1 MPIVLNAT
9 NEEVSVKVAGNWFS
23 FKPGTKKNMN
33 ESIARFIQIDRKD
46 SGLCVLPL
54 EFEEDADFE
63 KSAEGKAIL
72 EQLKADTIRQ
82 YLDKYKAVI
91 YNNQVSLRQDLE
103 QKNLKIDP
111 AVMATEGEINALK
124 IVAKYKV
131 LEKDAD
137 QVKLEE
143 VKKLLEETKKGK

>member
-1 MPIVLNAT
+1 MPIVMNAT
-9 NEEVSVKVAGNWFS
+9 NEEVSIKVAGNWFS